1 MKFRDIVPNI
11 STKRDKKRIA
21 TEYVIDYSQ
30 LDEKGLE
37 QALIKT
43 APQYYSRENVKA
55 RLLELM
61 YDDDRN
67 IRILHMIMLRD
78 ILLNRDEFTMEQSS
92 LDQAVVDFEQNIVNK
107 ANEAELARTADKQ
120 ERIDLFQFVLETA
133 WDRNDDV
140 SPDEKNLIEKLRER
154 LRVTRY
160 EYQIIEAQLGYF
172 PKARNEI
179 HLLSEIKEC
188 RVRLQSAGLLLCF
201 RTSDGQDYDVVPQE
215 IAATLREL
223 WGVEVKIHGY
233 EALLQDKRVKSKQY
247 LMSILDKAGI
257 GYDKYVTV
265 EQLKSLVKEHVKP
278 TALLGGFSARDGL
291 DAALLTDWCKE
302 LGLSSSGQK
311 TELIARIIQ
320 HYDEIKQ
327 VSGLVGEHADQNEL
341 LLEYYS
347 ELAGRKLDELRK
359 QGIISKDLECERLF
373 EQATSYVFEKYLGH
387 KPLQL
392 SGTEHP
398 DGILS
403 YKDRLIM
410 WDNKSRESDVS
421 LKDHI
426 KQFDRYITNSSKSV
440 ACFVVIGPSFT
451 AESTREARK
460 YQIENDVPIALLQA
474 DDFLS
479 IAKDF
484 GVDLKDDPFPLAN
497 FIQSGEVDT
506 SEMVY

>member
-30 LDEKGLE
+30 LDDEELEKAILKM
-37 QALIKT
+37 ASN
-43 APQYYSRENVKA
+43 YYSNENVQA

-78 ILLNRDEFTMEQSS
+78 ILLNQDEFTMAQSS
-92 LDQAVVDFEQNIVNK
+92 LDQAVVDFEQDIVNR

-120 ERIDLFQFVLETA
+120 ESIDLFRFVLETA
-133 WDRNDDV
+133 WDRNDDI

-154 LRVTRY
+154 LRVTRA
-160 EYQIIEAQLGYF
+160 EYQIIEAQLGCF
-172 PKARNEI
+172 PKVKNEI

-201 RTSDGQDYDVVPQE
+201 RTSDGQDYDVIPDEV
-215 IAATLREL
+215 AATLRSIWGLEL
-223 WGVEVKIHGY
+223 KAHGY
-233 EALLQDKRVKSKQY
+233 DALLQDKRVKGKQY

-265 EQLKSLVKEHVKP
+265 EQLKALIKEYVRP
-278 TALLGGFSARDGL
+278 SELLGGFSARDGI
-291 DAALLTDWCKE
+291 DASALSDWCKE
-302 LGLSSSGQK
+302 LGLNSSGQK
-311 TELIARIIQ
+311 TELISRIIQ
-320 HYDEIKQ
+320 HHDEIKKM
-327 VSGLVGEHADQNEL
+327 SGLAGEQADRNEL
-341 LLEYYS
+341 LLEYFS
-347 ELAGRKLDELRK
+347 DLAGRRLDELRK

-410 WDNKSRESDVS
+410 WDNKSKETSVS

-426 KQFDRYITNSSKSV
+426 KQFHRYIQSSGKPV
-440 ACFVVIGPSFT
+440 ACFIVIAPSFT
-451 AESTREARK
+451 EDSNKEARK
-460 YQIENDVPIALLQA
+460 YQIENDVPIALLKA
-474 DDFLS
+474 DSFLS
-479 IAKDF
+479 VAKSF
-484 GVDLKDDPFPLAN
+484 GGDSNDDPFPLAN
-497 FIQSGEVDT
+497 FIQSGEIDIAK
-506 SEMVY
+506 MVY